1 MHNQW
6 ISCCCCVI
14 CFTGLPVP
22 LFSILCF
29 YLSCSLF
36 VDVVSWC
43 VLPLRLKVFG
53 GHPSLFP
60 TFCFTTGMS
69 ELLLPAPFHFPL
81 LSFFFNQSSFHHS
94 IQQFQTAQTTSTT
107 SAHLHGSNSSSSRR
121 QFVTMGAHFWLP
133 LLLFF
138 YWHPQKIEAG
148 EEEGVPSAPP
158 PPPLQH
164 SSVFCQVVE
173 FFPLSLSFSLSIG
186 YMLLEKEE
194 KFFIFRIFSSVFSV
208 SDQYCCLAGDFDNL
222 KSCFFAGFF
231 SFAAVFSVWM
241 FLNVLSSF
249 FLSGKASDQSSALQ
263 VFIPSYCLIFPH

>member
-1 MHNQW
+1 MLLHW
-6 ISCCCCVI
+6 I
-14 CFTGLPVP
+14 TGS
-22 LFSILCF
+22 SIFHIVL
-29 YLSCSLF
+29 LLELSLF

-107 SAHLHGSNSSSSRR
+107 SAHLHGSSSSRR

-133 LLLFF
+133 LLLLFLLT
-138 YWHPQKIEAG
+138 
-148 EEEGVPSAPP
+148 PSENRSWRRRGSTISTTTTTTTTQQCV
-158 PPPLQH
+158 L
-164 SSVFCQVVE
+164 SSSRVFSSR
-173 FFPLSLSFSLSIG
+173 SLTIG

-194 KFFIFRIFSSVFSV
+194 KFFIFRIFSSVFF
-208 SDQYCCLAGDFDNL
+208 SDQYSCLAGNFDNL
-222 KSCFFAGFF
+222 KSCFLCSIFQLFCCVYFLDVLECFELFFPSLAKPVTRVVRFKF
-231 SFAAVFSVWM
+231 SF
-241 FLNVLSSF
+241 
-249 FLSGKASDQSSALQ
+249 
-263 VFIPSYCLIFPH
+263 PHIA